1 MATKKKKTKTKTTRY
16 KNGPA
21 KRATKGAKW
30 SGADARA
37 GNGNGRSTTRAAGAR
52 SQTLPGMEQ
61 IRNRRLDN
69 FCEAINDARSTKNAQ
84 QIEEDSA
91 IQGALREMHDRSV
104 DVYKHAGVELARVP
118 GTEKLRVRLTKDK
131 GDAAVSTVGR
141 HAENAGEGEGE
152 TSNGDPGDADGEG
165 QGEDAGLEG

>member
-21 KRATKGAKW
+21 QRAKGAKW
-30 SGADARA
+30 NGADARRAA

-61 IRNRRLDN
+61 VRNRRLDN
-69 FCEAINDARSTKNAQ
+69 FCEAINDARTVKNAQ

-91 IQGALREMHDRSV
+91 IQGSLREMHDKGV

-131 GDAAVSTVGR
+131 GDAHVGTAGV

-152 TSNGDPGDADGEG
+152 DGGVDEPQFGDDV
-165 QGEDAGLEG
+165 DAGAEG